1 MKLNAQKQ
9 ALDSCCKKKCA
20 PINVV
25 FFTHYSDLYGA
36 NRSLLSLLDGLKEY
50 PIIPS
55 VIGPEKG
62 DIAQELEH
70 RDIKFTLMPVKWW
83 VSDRSTESNFLPR
96 FKKALS
102 HQKQAFKRIKTNISS
117 LKHIESQLKQWRADV
132 LYSNSS
138 VLPSGALAA
147 YKIGIPHIW
156 HLREFVDLDYGY
168 TFDLGK
174 RLTQKIINSSHKKI
188 AISKA
193 IQSHFH
199 GGNDDDWSIIY
210 NGIASESQFDV
221 FLTEAKKSSLE
232 SNPYTFAIIGKIHPC
247 KGQEIA
253 LQALSIVSKDNPNC
267 QLLIVG
273 DGDTSNLKKLAYSL
287 NIEDK
292 VKFWGH
298 IHNPFDAFM
307 AADTILMCSKN
318 EGMGRVTVE
327 AMAACRPVIGFNN
340 AGTSELIEH
349 GKNGLLYN
357 DGPQELA
364 FYMSQLIKN
373 PSWGYEMG
381 CQGWKDAREK
391 YSIENYAKQV
401 FKVINSTQRRH

>member
-1 MKLNAQKQ
+1 MKSNAQNQ
-9 ALDSCCKKKCA
+9 ALYSRKKQLA
-20 PINVV
+20 PTKVA

-50 PIIPS
+50 PVIPY

-70 RDIKFTLMPVKWW
+70 RGIKFNLMPVKWW
-83 VSDRSTESNFLPR
+83 VSARPTEVHFLQR
-96 FKKALS
+96 CQKALS
-102 HQKQAFKRIKTNISS
+102 HQKQAFKRFKTNISS
-117 LKHIESQLKQWRADV
+117 LKHIESQLKQWGVDV
-132 LYSNSS
+132 LYTNSS
-138 VLPSGALAA
+138 VLPVGALAA
-147 YKIGIPHIW
+147 YKIGVPHIW

-168 TFDLGK
+168 TFDFGK
-174 RLTQKIINSSHKKI
+174 RLTKKIINSSHKKI

-193 IQSHFH
+193 IQSHFY
-199 GGNDDDWSIIY
+199 GGKDDDWSIIY
-210 NGIASESQFDV
+210 NGIASEAQFDN
-221 FLTEAKKSSLE
+221 FLEEAKKSSRL

-253 LQALSIVSKDNPNC
+253 LRALSIVSKRNPDC

-273 DGDTSNLKKLAYSL
+273 DGDISNLKKLAYSL
-287 NIEDK
+287 SIEDK

-298 IHNPFDAFM
+298 INNPFDAFM

-318 EGMGRVTVE
+318 EGMGRVTAE

-340 AGTSELIEH
+340 AGTSELIAH

-357 DGPQELA
+357 DSPQELA
-364 FYMSQLIKN
+364 FYMSQLISN
-373 PSWGYEMG
+373 PGWGSEMG
-381 CQGWKDAREK
+381 LQGWKDAREK
-391 YSIENYAKQV
+391 YSIENYAKEV
-401 FKVINSTQRRH
+401 FEVIKSTQQSH